1 MSPFERKELSLP
13 TITIPRADVT
23 GEEVT
28 EALRAGLGPHYHVFP
43 RTHMPQACFRAA
55 EPNENPDTIMVSVGT
70 SKLSNRFFRVQVTL
84 TRPSG
89 QTVIRIHPGGNTS
102 EYPINALV
110 HARRIRQVLAEAP
123 SLR

>member
-1 MSPFERKELSLP
+1 MP

-28 EALRAGLGPHYHVFP
+28 EALRAGLGPHYHVTP
-43 RTHMPQACFRAA
+43 RMHMPQACFLPA
-55 EPNENPDTIMVSVGT
+55 EPNEDPDSILVSVGT
-70 SKLSNRFFRVQVTL
+70 SRLSQRFFRLQVTL

-89 QTVIRIHPGGNTS
+89 TTVIRIHPGGNTS

-110 HARRIRQVLAEAP
+110 HARKIRQVLAEAP
-123 SLR
+123 TLR